1 MKKGLT
7 VYRFFDDHEEKH
19 YILSSFEHQQL
30 EELLEQYKKKKEKV
44 FATAFIKFLHKHD
57 PEAEEVTVKDFYI

>member
-19 YILSSFEHQQL
+19 YILSSFDHHRL
-30 EELLEQYKKKKEKV
+30 EELVEMYKKTKEKV
-44 FATAFIKFLHKHD
+44 YASEFIKFLHQHD
-57 PEAEEVTVKDFYI
+57 AEAEEVTVKDFYI